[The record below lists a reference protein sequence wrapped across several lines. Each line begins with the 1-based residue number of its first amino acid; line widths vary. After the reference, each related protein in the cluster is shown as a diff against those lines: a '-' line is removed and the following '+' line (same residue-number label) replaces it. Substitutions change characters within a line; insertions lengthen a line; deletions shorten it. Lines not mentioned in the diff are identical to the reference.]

1 MTSVVNSGIDLS
13 YQDENTRA
21 QDDLFVHV
29 NGKWLEDYAI
39 PADRAVDGAFRTL
52 YDRAEV
58 DVQTIIEE
66 SAAAEPPA
74 GSDAQKIGDLFSS
87 FMAAD
92 RAEELGVTPIAEEL
106 TAVSDAPDLV
116 TLAGVLG
123 SLQRTGV
130 GGAIGHYVD
139 TDAKQS
145 DRYLVHFSQS
155 GIGLPDESYYR
166 EDEYAE
172 IRAAYIEHI
181 SKMFALSGL
190 EYDAQT
196 VFELERKIAAGH
208 WDVVA
213 RRDAEKSYNLV
224 QFDSLVQN
232 EPGFNWAAWISGL
245 GASTEQF
252 TEIVVRQPSFLSTF
266 VSLWTS
272 EDLAA
277 WKAWLAWRV
286 VHSRAPFLT
295 SAIVDE
301 NFAFYGTTLTG
312 TEENRERWKRGVSL
326 VQDILGEAV
335 GKLYVERHFPADSKA
350 RMQVLVDNLT
360 EAYRRNISDLEWMS
374 PHTRSKA
381 LDKLD
386 KFTPKIGY
394 PDRWRDYSAVE
405 IRADDLL
412 GNYRRGYA
420 ADYQR
425 DLDKLGGPVDRDEW
439 FMTPQTVNAYYNP
452 GMNEIVFPAA
462 ILQPPFFDPEADDAA
477 NYGGIGAVIGHEI
490 GHGFDDQGAKY
501 DGDGNMVDWW
511 TDSDRTE
518 FGKRTKALIE
528 QYNEFEPAALP
539 GHKVN
544 GEFTIGENIGDL
556 GGLSI
561 AVTAYEI
568 SLEGKDAPVL
578 DGLTGLQRVFFG
590 WSQVWRTKARD
601 AEAIRRLA
609 VDPHS
614 PPEFRCNGVVRN
626 LDSFHQAFDVQPGD
640 ALYLEP
646 DKRVKIW

>member
-66 SAAAEPPA
+66 SAASNPPV

-92 RAEELGVTPIAEEL
+92 RAEQLGVAPIADEL
-106 TAVSDAPDLV
+106 TAISDATDLV

-130 GGAIGHYVD
+130 GGGIGHYVD

-166 EDEYAE
+166 QDEYEE
-172 IRAAYIEHI
+172 IRSSYLAHI
-181 SKMFALSGL
+181 SKMFTLSGI

-196 VFELERKIAAGH
+196 VFDLERKIAAGH

-224 QFDSLVQN
+224 QLDTLVQN
-232 EPGFNWAAWISGL
+232 EPGFNWTAWISGL
-245 GASTEQF
+245 GSSAEQF
-252 TEIVVRQPSFLSTF
+252 AEIVVRQPSFLSTF
-266 VSLWTS
+266 VSLWAA
-272 EDLAA
+272 ENIEA

-326 VQDILGEAV
+326 VQDVLGEAV

-350 RMQVLVDNLT
+350 RMQVLVENLT
-360 EAYRRNISDLEWMS
+360 EAYRRNISDLDWMS
-374 PHTRSKA
+374 PETRAKA

-394 PDRWRDYSAVE
+394 PDRWRDYSGVE
-405 IRADDLL
+405 ISADDLL
-412 GNYRRGYA
+412 GNYRRGYT

-518 FGKRTKALIE
+518 FGKRTTALIE

-646 DKRVKIW
+646 GQRVRIW